1 MCRLSLI
8 VTAVTLLLAGSA
20 SAAHRAGFWGGRYCL
35 QGQDWGYPGLCQFS
49 TYQSCQAT
57 ARALFPVVGL
67 IPNTMH
73 MRASSCGTDNRL
85 ARCVSRDHEPVVA
98 SYHATLET

>member
-57 ARALFPVVGL
+57 ASGTLSARG
-67 IPNTMH
+67 
-73 MRASSCGTDNRL
+73 ASKPGSLRL
-85 ARCVSRDHEPVVA
+85 QSFWRDDH
-98 SYHATLET
+98 

>member
-35 QGQDWGYPGLCQFS
+35 QGQDWGYPAFANSRLIS
-49 TYQSCQAT
+49 RARRPL
-57 ARALFPVVGL
+57 RALFAVVGL

>member
-8 VTAVTLLLAGSA
+8 ATAVTLLLAGSA
-20 SAAHRAGFWGGRYCL
+20 SAAHRAGFWGARYCL

-57 ARALFPVVGL
+57 ASGTLSYCGINPQYDAYARQQLRDGL
-67 IPNTMH
+67 P
-73 MRASSCGTDNRL
+73 
-85 ARCVSRDHEPVVA
+85 AR
-98 SYHATLET
+98 

>member
-1 MCRLSLI
+1 MCRLPLI

-20 SAAHRAGFWGGRYCL
+20 SAAHRAGFWGARYCL

-57 ARALFPVVGL
+57 ASGTLSYCGINPQYDAYARQQLRNGL
-67 IPNTMH
+67 P
-73 MRASSCGTDNRL
+73 
-85 ARCVSRDHEPVVA
+85 AR
-98 SYHATLET
+98 